1 MFPTNIA
8 RPSPKILT
16 AIWLKQEYPIY
27 PILGLASTIVGTM
40 MAIFMMP
47 EDTSTVDALFPSAVV
62 ISLGLAISPV
72 TAACRSLRTLLRTE
86 HIIALAPIYWL
97 LLDLLQQAYAM
108 ERIPRES
115 ITGTFFGIGL
125 FASGVWLAVLI
136 SPLSLP
142 SPAIKAANHHLNPS
156 TLYKLILW
164 FFSLAILKYAI
175 PSGFNPMVMLYHLGS
190 DRWSAPWSRGSLGGW
205 NAFADHLDY
214 FGYLLPTLTTLLA
227 IRLRRIDY
235 RVITS
240 ICLSAT
246 MTAFLA
252 QGGGRRIVGVVLG
265 AAIICWVLEQQKLK
279 IKQIIV
285 VLVSVALLL
294 GTMQWM
300 LESRNTGYQAALQNR
315 AESHYDYLHVDD
327 NFLRLA
333 QTIALVPR
341 YHSHTYIKQII
352 FPLVR
357 PIPRV
362 FWPEKP
368 VDSGFDLPS
377 ALGTEYVTLSFTVIG
392 DWYVCAGFIGV
403 LFGGMVYGGLAKMIS
418 QLLVKNAQ
426 SSRAIVYSLGTMC
439 IFAGF
444 RSILELVLMSYTILA
459 WMFISWLML
468 PRKTIRDEG

>member
-1 MFPTNIA
+1 MIPTNTA
-8 RPSPKILT
+8 RPSPKILSSL
-16 AIWLKQEYPIY
+16 WLRQEYPIY
-27 PILGLASTIVGTM
+27 PTLGLVSTIMGTM

-47 EDTSTVDALFPSAVV
+47 EDTSTVDALFPCAVV
-62 ISLGLAISPV
+62 ISIGLAIAPV
-72 TAACRSLRTLLRTE
+72 TAAFRSLRGLLRTE
-86 HIIALAPIYWL
+86 HILALAPIYWL

-108 ERIPRES
+108 ETIPRDS
-115 ITGTFFGIGL
+115 ITGTFLSIGL
-125 FASGVWLAVLI
+125 FTSGVWIAVLI
-136 SPLSLP
+136 SPWSLP
-142 SPAIKAANHHLNPS
+142 SPLIKAANHRLNPS
-156 TLYKLILW
+156 ALYKLILL

-190 DRWSAPWSRGSLGGW
+190 NRWSTPWTRGQLGGW
-205 NAFADHLDY
+205 NAFVDHLDY

-227 IRLRRIDY
+227 TRLRRMDGRLIS
-235 RVITS
+235 S
-240 ICLSAT
+240 ICLSII

-279 IKQIIV
+279 IKQIII
-285 VLVSVALLL
+285 VLVSIILLL

-300 LESRNTGYQAALQNR
+300 LEYRNTGYQAALQEQK
-315 AESHYDYLHVDD
+315 ESHYEYLHVDD

-333 QTIALVPR
+333 QTITLVPR
-341 YHSHTYIKQII
+341 YHSHTYINQII
-352 FPLVR
+352 FPLIR

-362 FWPEKP
+362 FWSGKP

-403 LFGGMVYGGLAKMIS
+403 FLGGMVYGGLAKMVS
-418 QLLVKNAQ
+418 QLLIENAQ
-426 SSRAIVYSLGTMC
+426 SSSAIIYSLGTMC

-444 RSILELVLMSYTILA
+444 RSLLELVLMSYTLLA
-459 WMFISWLML
+459 WMFVSWLML
-468 PRKTIRDEG
+468 PKQKSF